1 MALLGPARGRALG
14 ARLLRHAQLRTE
26 RLHGRMRADLLHS
39 DQMQDRILAFAG
51 HAE

>member
-1 MALLGPARGRALG
+1 
-14 ARLLRHAQLRTE
+14 LRTE